1 MTHLQQKA
9 PARLLNDVRN
19 EARPTAQKMLWSFS
33 EAGDEMYLEI
43 EWIEDGEYRFDKYLS
58 SNVDMRCVH
67 LVESFAA
74 EQLKSA

>member
-1 MTHLQQKA
+1 
-9 PARLLNDVRN
+9 
-19 EARPTAQKMLWSFS
+19 MLWSFS

-58 SNVDMRCVH
+58 SNVDVRCVH

>member
-1 MTHLQQKA
+1 MIHLQQKG

-19 EARPTAQKMLWSFS
+19 ETRPTAQKMLWSFS
-33 EAGDEMYLEI
+33 EAGDEMYPEI
-43 EWIEDGEYRFDKYLS
+43 EWIDDGEYRFDKHLS

-74 EQLKSA
+74 EQLESA